1 LADEMGYTKVYAYRD
16 GLPAWL
22 KAGYPTTTI
31 EKLPKVK
38 INKISAQKLKEM
50 IDSGTDLAI
59 VDIRPAYELAKNS
72 IDAEKVNANLS
83 QLTGIVDSLP
93 KDKKLV
99 IVDLNGKRGGVAY
112 RYFSM
117 KGLSDLALLDG
128 GMQKWLK
135 SGLPVK

>member
-1 LADEMGYTKVYAYRD
+1 MGYTEIYAYRD

-22 KAGYPTTTI
+22 KAGHPTTTI

-38 INKISAQKLKEM
+38 INKISAKKLKEM
-50 IDSGTDLAI
+50 IDSGADLVI
-59 VDIRPAYELAKNS
+59 VDIRPEYELAKNS
-72 IDAEKVNANLS
+72 IDAEKINANLT
-83 QLTGIVDSLP
+83 QLSSVVDALP
-93 KDKKLV
+93 KDKKLI

-117 KGLSDLALLDG
+117 KGCSDLALLDG

>member
-1 LADEMGYTKVYAYRD
+1 MGYTEVYAYRD

-22 KAGYPTTTI
+22 KAGYPTTII

-38 INKISAQKLKEM
+38 INKISAGELKGM
-50 IDSGTDLAI
+50 IDNGADIVI
-59 VDIRPAYELAKNS
+59 VDIRPEYELAKNS
-72 IDAEKVNANLS
+72 IDAEKVNANLT
-83 QLTGIVDSLP
+83 QLSSVVDALP
-93 KDKKLV
+93 KDKKLI

-135 SGLPVK
+135 SGFPVK